1 MAYHAKV
8 SDAFA
13 KHRQFL
19 WDLSYRITG
28 SSVDADALLRECF
41 TGAVASPLHDR
52 DADWLGR
59 LTTIEARLAVST
71 LRHRRHR
78 EYPGHWLP
86 APVETGD
93 AASQTGR
100 PDASASGP
108 RYDLVESG
116 SFAFLMALEGLEP
129 RDRAIFLLCDVF
141 GHEPSDAARIL
152 GPAPAAAR
160 AALVRGRRLMQSYD
174 QIHVPPTPDVQKRT
188 ANVLQQCLSHLQ
200 NRDSGSLEKV
210 IAPDAQAL
218 YDNGGEFVAP
228 VAPVSGKTRIA
239 RILVKFA
246 EGMEPMR
253 FDFRMLN
260 GLPAAVG
267 ESAGRPR
274 WARRFV
280 FRIETR
286 DDGLV
291 SEVHTITATVKLAA
305 VRFDPT

>member
-1 MAYHAKV
+1 MPYRAAV

-13 KHRQFL
+13 EHRQFL

-28 SSVDADALLRECF
+28 SSLDADALLRECF
-41 TGAVASPLHDR
+41 TGAVASPLRDR
-52 DADWLGR
+52 DADWL
-59 LTTIEARLAVST
+59 ARLQTIAARLSVAT
-71 LRHRRHR
+71 LRNRRHR
-78 EYPGHWLP
+78 EYPGSWLP
-86 APVETGD
+86 SPVETGD
-93 AASQTGR
+93 AASRTGR
-100 PDASASGP
+100 PDASANGP

-152 GPAPAAAR
+152 GPATTSAR
-160 AALVRGRRLMQSYD
+160 AALARVRRLMQPYD
-174 QIHVPPTPDVQKRT
+174 QMHVPPTPDMQKRT
-188 ANVLQQCLSHLQ
+188 AQVLQQCLSHLQ
-200 NRDSGSLEKV
+200 NRDGGGLEKV
-210 IAPDAQAL
+210 IATDAHAL

-228 VAPVSGKTRIA
+228 VAPVSGKARIA
-239 RILVKFA
+239 RILLRFA

-267 ESAGRPR
+267 ESAGRSL

-291 SEVHTITATVKLAA
+291 SEVHTITATAKLAA
-305 VRFDPT
+305 VRFDPA

>member
-1 MAYHAKV
+1 MAYHAEV

-13 KHRQFL
+13 EHRQFL

-41 TGAVASPLHDR
+41 TGAIGNPSGNR

-59 LTTIEARLAVST
+59 LTTIAARLAVAT

-78 EYPGHWLP
+78 EYPGYWLP
-86 APVETGD
+86 SPVETGD
-93 AASQTGR
+93 AASRTGR
-100 PDASASGP
+100 PDASANGP
-108 RYDLVESG
+108 RPRSDLVESG

-129 RDRAIFLLCDVF
+129 RARAIFMLCDAF

-152 GPAPAAAR
+152 GPTAGAR
-160 AALVRGRRLMQSYD
+160 AALVRGRRLMQPYD
-174 QIHVPPTPDVQKRT
+174 QVHVPPTPEVQKRT
-188 ANVLQQCLSHLQ
+188 ASVLQQCLSHLQ
-200 NRDSGSLEKV
+200 NRDGGGLEKV

-228 VAPVSGKTRIA
+228 VAPVGGRTRIA

-305 VRFDPT
+305 VRFDP